1 MRARIRR
8 LLRQRLSTQV
18 VIMMVAILVVTMAAG
33 FAVVQWNLNRQ
44 LDDQYEQRSLAVAQS
59 LASQPGLQ
67 QAVRTGG
74 PGGIGPH
81 GAVQSMAMAA
91 MHSTAAKF
99 VVVTNAKG
107 IRLSHPNPR
116 LIGTPVWYPDKDLPS
131 SETFRTGQDWMGI
144 EHGTLG
150 VEAVGKAPIFGHGKL
165 IGEVSVGFLTATVA
179 GDVARMLVDLA
190 VYFLAVLAL
199 GVLAALGLSRRLKRQ
214 TFGLELR
221 EIAALLQEREAM
233 LHGIREGVLG
243 YDKNERIVLANDF
256 ARQLL
261 DLLPE
266 FVGRPLR
273 HVLPPGRLADVV
285 TGEIEGSDL
294 LVLHGDRVLVANR
307 MPIRQGHR
315 HLGWVVTF
323 QDRTESEALKRQ
335 LDDAIGL
342 TETLRAQSH
351 EFANR
356 LHTLVGLVEL
366 GRNDEAIQFVTD
378 VSAARADL
386 TERLQADIGDAKLVA
401 MILGKVSLAD
411 ERDVRLRVMDDSH
424 VGAPI
429 SDISQV
435 LTVAGNLID
444 NAIDAAAQA
453 PGPRWVELTIVAVE
467 HDLLV
472 RVRDSGRGV
481 PHDMRES
488 VFMDGVT
495 TKTSTTGARRGL
507 GLALVRKVVEGRGG
521 MISVGHDG
529 GAVFTAVL
537 PNCVGVDPRTQ
548 SGIPEAGCAA
558 GAEGG
563 TCLAMIRVVVV
574 DDDFRIAGIHA
585 AYVDKVDGFQAV
597 AQAHTAAEAAGAVD
611 RLRPDLLLLDL
622 YLPDEHGLDLAAR
635 LRREGHPPV
644 DVIVITAAKDADSVR
659 AAMQGGALH
668 YLLKPFSFP
677 ALRDKLLSYAQM
689 RSRLGALHEPDQRNV
704 DRVFGALRA
713 QDQLAGAKGRSAHTL
728 EAVERLLAS
737 GGQELSAAEVAEMT
751 GMSRATAQR
760 YLSHLHE
767 IGRVQIR
774 LRYGSGGRPEHRYRW
789 YQASEH

>member
-33 FAVVQWNLNRQ
+33 FAVVRWNLNRQ

-67 QAVRTGG
+67 QAVRTAG

-91 MHSTAAKF
+91 MRSTTAKF
-99 VVVTNAKG
+99 VVVTNAQG

-116 LIGTPVWYPDKDLPS
+116 LIGTPVWYPDGDLPS

-150 VEAVGKAPIFGHGKL
+150 LEAVGKAPIFGHGQL

-179 GDVARMLVDLA
+179 GHVARTLA
-190 VYFLAVLAL
+190 ELAIYFLAVLAL
-199 GVLAALGLSRRLKRQ
+199 GVLAALGLARRLKRQ

-307 MPIRQGHR
+307 MPIQQGHR

-386 TERLQADIGDAKLVA
+386 TEQLRADIGDAKLVA
-401 MILGKVSLAD
+401 LILGKVSLAD

-424 VGAPI
+424 VGAPV
-429 SDISQV
+429 SDVSQV
-435 LTVAGNLID
+435 LTVVGNLID

-481 PHDMRES
+481 PHDMREA

-495 TKTSTTGARRGL
+495 TKTSATGARR
-507 GLALVRKVVEGRGG
+507 
-521 MISVGHDG
+521 
-529 GAVFTAVL
+529 
-537 PNCVGVDPRTQ
+537 
-548 SGIPEAGCAA
+548 
-558 GAEGG
+558 
-563 TCLAMIRVVVV
+563 
-574 DDDFRIAGIHA
+574 
-585 AYVDKVDGFQAV
+585 
-597 AQAHTAAEAAGAVD
+597 
-611 RLRPDLLLLDL
+611 
-622 YLPDEHGLDLAAR
+622 
-635 LRREGHPPV
+635 
-644 DVIVITAAKDADSVR
+644 
-659 AAMQGGALH
+659 
-668 YLLKPFSFP
+668 
-677 ALRDKLLSYAQM
+677 
-689 RSRLGALHEPDQRNV
+689 
-704 DRVFGALRA
+704 
-713 QDQLAGAKGRSAHTL
+713 
-728 EAVERLLAS
+728 
-737 GGQELSAAEVAEMT
+737 
-751 GMSRATAQR
+751 
-760 YLSHLHE
+760 
-767 IGRVQIR
+767 
-774 LRYGSGGRPEHRYRW
+774 
-789 YQASEH
+789 

>member
-1 MRARIRR
+1 MRARVRR

-33 FAVVQWNLNRQ
+33 FAVVQWNLNGQ

-91 MHSTAAKF
+91 MRSTAAKF

-107 IRLSHPNPR
+107 IRLSHPNSR

-150 VEAVGKAPIFGHGKL
+150 VEAVGKAPIFSHGKL
-165 IGEVSVGFLTATVA
+165 IGEVSVGFLAA
-179 GDVARMLVDLA
+179 RVARDVDRTLVDLA

-199 GVLAALGLSRRLKRQ
+199 GVLAALGLSRLLKRQ

-307 MPIRQGHR
+307 MPIQQAHR

-424 VGAPI
+424 VSAPI

-435 LTVAGNLID
+435 LTVVGNLID

-453 PGPRWVELTIVAVE
+453 PEPRWVELTIVAVE

-481 PHDMRES
+481 PHNMREA

-521 MISVGHDG
+521 MISVGHDS

-537 PNCVGVDPRTQ
+537 PHCVGMDPRTE
-548 SGIPEAGCAA
+548 SGIPET
-558 GAEGG
+558 GAPQEP
-563 TCLAMIRVVVV
+563 
-574 DDDFRIAGIHA
+574 
-585 AYVDKVDGFQAV
+585 K
-597 AQAHTAAEAAGAVD
+597 EAPV
-611 RLRPDLLLLDL
+611 
-622 YLPDEHGLDLAAR
+622 LP
-635 LRREGHPPV
+635 
-644 DVIVITAAKDADSVR
+644 
-659 AAMQGGALH
+659 
-668 YLLKPFSFP
+668 
-677 ALRDKLLSYAQM
+677 
-689 RSRLGALHEPDQRNV
+689 
-704 DRVFGALRA
+704 
-713 QDQLAGAKGRSAHTL
+713 
-728 EAVERLLAS
+728 
-737 GGQELSAAEVAEMT
+737 
-751 GMSRATAQR
+751 
-760 YLSHLHE
+760 
-767 IGRVQIR
+767 
-774 LRYGSGGRPEHRYRW
+774 
-789 YQASEH
+789 

>member
-1 MRARIRR
+1 MRARVRR

-33 FAVVQWNLNRQ
+33 FAVVQWNLNGQ

-91 MHSTAAKF
+91 MRSTAAKF

-107 IRLSHPNPR
+107 IRLSHPNSR

-150 VEAVGKAPIFGHGKL
+150 IEAVGKAPIFSHGKL
-165 IGEVSVGFLTATVA
+165 IGEVSVGFLAATVA
-179 GDVARMLVDLA
+179 RDVDRTLVDLA

-199 GVLAALGLSRRLKRQ
+199 GVLAALGLSRLLKRQ

-307 MPIRQGHR
+307 MPIQQAHR

-424 VGAPI
+424 VSAPI

-435 LTVAGNLID
+435 LTVVGNLID

-453 PGPRWVELTIVAVE
+453 PEPRWVELTIVAVE

-481 PHDMRES
+481 PHNMREA

-521 MISVGHDG
+521 MISVGHDS

-537 PNCVGVDPRTQ
+537 PHCVGMDPRTE
-548 SGIPEAGCAA
+548 SGIPET
-558 GAEGG
+558 GAPQEP
-563 TCLAMIRVVVV
+563 
-574 DDDFRIAGIHA
+574 
-585 AYVDKVDGFQAV
+585 K
-597 AQAHTAAEAAGAVD
+597 EAPV
-611 RLRPDLLLLDL
+611 
-622 YLPDEHGLDLAAR
+622 LP
-635 LRREGHPPV
+635 
-644 DVIVITAAKDADSVR
+644 
-659 AAMQGGALH
+659 
-668 YLLKPFSFP
+668 
-677 ALRDKLLSYAQM
+677 
-689 RSRLGALHEPDQRNV
+689 
-704 DRVFGALRA
+704 
-713 QDQLAGAKGRSAHTL
+713 
-728 EAVERLLAS
+728 
-737 GGQELSAAEVAEMT
+737 
-751 GMSRATAQR
+751 
-760 YLSHLHE
+760 
-767 IGRVQIR
+767 
-774 LRYGSGGRPEHRYRW
+774 
-789 YQASEH
+789 

>member
-1 MRARIRR
+1 MTARIRR

-33 FAVVQWNLNRQ
+33 FAVVQWNLNQQ
-44 LDDQYEQRSLAVAQS
+44 LNDQYEQRSLAVAQS

-91 MHSTAAKF
+91 MRSTAATF
-99 VVVTNAKG
+99 VVITNAKG

-116 LIGTPVWYPDKDLPS
+116 LIGMPVWYPDKDVAS

-150 VEAVGKAPIFGHGKL
+150 LEAVGKAPIFSHGEL

-179 GDVARMLVDLA
+179 GHVARTLVDLA

-199 GVLAALGLSRRLKRQ
+199 GVLAALGLSRLLKRQ

-256 ARQLL
+256 ARELL

-307 MPIRQGHR
+307 MPICHEGR

-401 MILGKVSLAD
+401 LILGKVSLAD

-429 SDISQV
+429 SDVSQV
-435 LTVAGNLID
+435 LTIAGNLID

-453 PGPRWVELTIVAVE
+453 PEPRWVELTIVAVE

-481 PHDMRES
+481 PHNMRETI
-488 VFMDGVT
+488 FMDGVT

-521 MISVGHDG
+521 MISVGHDS

-537 PNCVGVDPRTQ
+537 PNCVGVDPRNG
-548 SGIPEAGCAA
+548 SGIPEAGAPQEPK
-558 GAEGG
+558 GAP
-563 TCLAMIRVVVV
+563 V
-574 DDDFRIAGIHA
+574 
-585 AYVDKVDGFQAV
+585 
-597 AQAHTAAEAAGAVD
+597 
-611 RLRPDLLLLDL
+611 
-622 YLPDEHGLDLAAR
+622 LP
-635 LRREGHPPV
+635 
-644 DVIVITAAKDADSVR
+644 
-659 AAMQGGALH
+659 
-668 YLLKPFSFP
+668 
-677 ALRDKLLSYAQM
+677 
-689 RSRLGALHEPDQRNV
+689 
-704 DRVFGALRA
+704 
-713 QDQLAGAKGRSAHTL
+713 
-728 EAVERLLAS
+728 
-737 GGQELSAAEVAEMT
+737 
-751 GMSRATAQR
+751 
-760 YLSHLHE
+760 
-767 IGRVQIR
+767 
-774 LRYGSGGRPEHRYRW
+774 
-789 YQASEH
+789 